1 MRKKNMKIF
10 NNIGCYLAA
19 ACLLSVAN
27 QAQAITNVAGTNFA
41 DNAFV
46 DDVNYVGSFGTG
58 GCGGAVTASIL
69 IGPSL
74 TDCVFA
80 NNTTSYIEAS
90 FLDNAVIN
98 GAGDDLRIYELGVA
112 GDTAISLTLG
122 GLTISKTLTSTGFT
136 TVAGGNTYDVNA
148 ANWDLSDFGLAA
160 GSTWSDL
167 VVFSY
172 VSGTTLP
179 ASSLTVIGALNSVDV
194 PEPSIL
200 ALLGLGLAGIGFS
213 RRRK

>member
-1 MRKKNMKIF
+1 MKIF
-10 NNIGCYLAA
+10 NKIGCYLAT
-19 ACLLSVAN
+19 ACLISVAT

-46 DDVNYVGSFGTG
+46 DDVNYVGSFDTG

-74 TDCVFA
+74 NDCVFA
-80 NNTTSYIEAS
+80 NTPDSYIEAS
-90 FLDNAVIN
+90 FLDNAIIN
-98 GAGDDLRIYELGVA
+98 GAGDDLRIYELGVS
-112 GDTAISLTLG
+112 GDTGVSLTLG
-122 GLTISKTLTSTGFT
+122 GLTITKTLTSTGYS
-136 TVAGGNTYDVNA
+136 AIGYSVNA
-148 ANWDLSDFGLAA
+148 ANWDLSDFGLADGA
-160 GSTWSDL
+160 TWNDL

-172 VSGTTLP
+172 VSGSNNP
-179 ASSLTVIGALNSVDV
+179 QSSLTVIGALNSVDV

-213 RRRK
+213 RRRKQA